1 MNMLELEEEEKRKR
15 FMEHQMS
22 YLEKNVIE
30 NGEPPGSPDDIHMHF
45 VCVFDYWISIL

>member
-22 YLEKNVIE
+22 YLENVIE
-30 NGEPPGSPDDIHMHF
+30 NGEPPGPPDDIHMHL

>member
-22 YLEKNVIE
+22 YLENVIE
-30 NGEPPGSPDDIHMHF
+30 NGEPPDRLNIYIHF
-45 VCVFDYWISIL
+45 VCVLDYWISIL

>member
-22 YLEKNVIE
+22 YLENVIE

-45 VCVFDYWISIL
+45 VCVFDY